1 MILSLEAQRLGFP
14 GLIMCLFSFLAGLP
28 HGRTWA
34 GNAQGAPLGIMSD
47 ESISGSDPDLD
58 PDLEQEDME
67 EEEEEDEEEAMEED
81 NDGDDEEDLLDESG
95 KWMGL
100 WISAYICYTKLALLI
115 LVSDTLVGCIRVRIC
130 PVLGREKCLCGC
142 LV

>member
-1 MILSLEAQRLGFP
+1 
-14 GLIMCLFSFLAGLP
+14 
-28 HGRTWA
+28 
-34 GNAQGAPLGIMSD
+34 MSD

-95 KWMGL
+95 KW
-100 WISAYICYTKLALLI
+100 ISAYVCYTKPELLI
-115 LVSDTLVGCIRVRIC
+115 LVSDTLVDSTRVRIC
-130 PVLGREKCLCGC
+130 PALSREKCLCGC
-142 LV
+142 IV

>member
-1 MILSLEAQRLGFP
+1 
-14 GLIMCLFSFLAGLP
+14 
-28 HGRTWA
+28 
-34 GNAQGAPLGIMSD
+34 MSD

-95 KWMGL
+95 EWGCGSL
-100 WISAYICYTKLALLI
+100 HTFVIQNWCY
-115 LVSDTLVGCIRVRIC
+115 
-130 PVLGREKCLCGC
+130 
-142 LV
+142 

>member
-1 MILSLEAQRLGFP
+1 
-14 GLIMCLFSFLAGLP
+14 
-28 HGRTWA
+28 
-34 GNAQGAPLGIMSD
+34 MSD

-95 KWMGL
+95 EWMELGIYTVIKKWE
-100 WISAYICYTKLALLI
+100 I
-115 LVSDTLVGCIRVRIC
+115 V
-130 PVLGREKCLCGC
+130 
-142 LV
+142 

>member
-1 MILSLEAQRLGFP
+1 
-14 GLIMCLFSFLAGLP
+14 
-28 HGRTWA
+28 
-34 GNAQGAPLGIMSD
+34 MSD

-95 KWMGL
+95 LGK
-100 WISAYICYTKLALLI
+100 CKLCSI
-115 LVSDTLVGCIRVRIC
+115 FPVQTHTLPPTDKVLEQTETAVANERVARREQGQRVRSGKVTLPSSPDEC
-130 PVLGREKCLCGC
+130 EEAKEKIIWFTF
-142 LV
+142 

>member
-1 MILSLEAQRLGFP
+1 
-14 GLIMCLFSFLAGLP
+14 
-28 HGRTWA
+28 
-34 GNAQGAPLGIMSD
+34 MSD

-95 KWMGL
+95 RWMGL
-100 WISAYICYTKLALLI
+100 WISADICYTKLALLI
-115 LVSDTLVGCIRVRIC
+115 LVSDTLVDSIRVMIC
-130 PVLGREKCLCGC
+130 PALGGEKCLCGC
-142 LV
+142 SV